1 MSKLNAEI
9 ARVRVKELIDE
20 RCGGSQQK
28 FADLCKVRKNS
39 VSQWVNGISA
49 PGNMSAV
56 QISRVFGV
64 DPLWIMG
71 ENVPKFKSTV
81 NMTVEMT
88 NYEESMFHKYRAL
101 SFTQRKL
108 VDDMIN
114 TLYEAERSGPE

>member
-71 ENVPKFKSTV
+71 EEVPKYKSTV

-88 NYEESMFHKYRAL
+88 NYEENMFHKYRSL
-101 SFTQRKL
+101 PPTQRKL

-114 TLYEAERSGPE
+114 TLYEAERSTT

>member
-39 VSQWVNGISA
+39 VSQWVNGITA
-49 PGNMSAV
+49 PGNRSAV

-64 DPLWIMG
+64 DQLWVMG
-71 ENVPKFKSTV
+71 EEVPKYKSSV

-88 NYEESMFHKYRAL
+88 NYEESMFHKYRSL
-101 SFTQRKL
+101 PPTQRKL

-114 TLYEAERSGPE
+114 TLYEAERSTT

>member
-1 MSKLNAEI
+1 MSKLNVEI
-9 ARVRVKELIDE
+9 ARVRVKELIEE

-28 FADLCKVRKNS
+28 FADLCNVRKNS
-39 VSQWVNGISA
+39 VSQWVNGITA
-49 PGNMSAV
+49 PGNRSAV

-71 ENVPKFKSTV
+71 EQVPKYKSSV

-88 NYEESMFHKYRAL
+88 NYEESMFHKYRSL
-101 SFTQRKL
+101 PQSKRKL

-114 TLYEAERSGPE
+114 ALYEAERSTT

>member
-39 VSQWVNGISA
+39 VSQWVNGITA
-49 PGNMSAV
+49 PGNRSAV

-71 ENVPKFKSTV
+71 ENVPKFKSSV

-88 NYEESMFHKYRAL
+88 NYEESMFHKYRSL
-101 SFTQRKL
+101 PPTQRKL

-114 TLYEAERSGPE
+114 TLYEAERSTT

>member
-9 ARVRVKELIDE
+9 ARVRVRELIDE

-28 FADLCKVRKNS
+28 FADLCQVRKNS

-49 PGNMSAV
+49 PGNLSAV

-71 ENVPKFKSTV
+71 EDVPKFKSSV
-81 NMTVEMT
+81 NLTVEMT
-88 NYEESMFHKYRAL
+88 NYEESMFHKYRSL
-101 SFTQRKL
+101 PPTQRKL

-114 TLYEAERSGPE
+114 TLYEAERSTT

>member
-9 ARVRVKELIDE
+9 ARMRVKELIDE

-28 FADLCKVRKNS
+28 FAELCNVRKNS

-71 ENVPKFKSTV
+71 EDVPKFKSNI

-101 SFTQRKL
+101 PFTQRKL
-108 VDDMIN
+108 VDDLID
-114 TLYEAERSGPE
+114 TLYQAERSTTP

>member
-71 ENVPKFKSTV
+71 EEVPKYKSNI

-88 NYEESMFHKYRAL
+88 NYEESMFHKYRSL
-101 SFTQRKL
+101 PPTQRKL

-114 TLYEAERSGPE
+114 TLYEAERSTT